1 MMVPSVHSTSHTIFD
16 RLDEHGL
23 AEPAAA
29 ARVASHAVLLAK
41 LVPGIVAILPSL
53 GVDVH
58 ARRRKI
64 GRARVAA
71 YLVGHLDAVALAGL
85 FALCSVAVVL
95 AAGVYV
101 DDETPTTP
109 ATRHSV
115 STHRHSEV
123 RRSDLP
129 VVWEEGRSTLVL
141 RGSANDAGGATAA
154 LSLSDQLG
162 RSCGSRA
169 AVQSR
174 PIHHRWFS

>member
-16 RLDEHGL
+16 RLDEHSL

-85 FALCSVAVVL
+85 FALCVGGRRARSGRVRGRRDADD
-95 AAGVYV
+95 ARDAPFRV
-101 DDETPTTP
+101 DPP
-109 ATRHSV
+109 
-115 STHRHSEV
+115 
-123 RRSDLP
+123 P
-129 VVWEEGRSTLVL
+129 
-141 RGSANDAGGATAA
+141 
-154 LSLSDQLG
+154 
-162 RSCGSRA
+162 
-169 AVQSR
+169 
-174 PIHHRWFS
+174 F